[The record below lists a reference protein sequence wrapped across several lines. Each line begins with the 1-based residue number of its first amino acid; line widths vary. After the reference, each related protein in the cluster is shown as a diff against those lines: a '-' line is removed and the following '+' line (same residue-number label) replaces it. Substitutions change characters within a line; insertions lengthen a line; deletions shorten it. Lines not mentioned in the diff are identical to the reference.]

1 MTRTALRTLA
11 LVLAAALAG
20 ALVTACG
27 GSSTGD
33 NALFPE
39 AASGIRGDVVPAIMN
54 QALAVGDNRV
64 TIRLADAN
72 SNAVLDASVHLRF
85 YDLNGKQP
93 RAHGEAD
100 ARFVPMRLSYID
112 ETANKTKTA
121 AGSDGA
127 YVAHANFDVAG
138 NWGVQIIVTR
148 GGKTGAP
155 LPFRFNVLPKPLEP
169 AIGDPAPA
177 SRQATLATAPG
188 IDDIDTSS
196 PPRPN
201 MHDVTIEDALK
212 TGRPLVIAFATPA
225 FCQSRTCGPVMDT
238 VMDPLYAKY
247 KDQATFIHVE
257 PYELLQLRTAN
268 QQELVPAMRD
278 WRLSTEPW
286 IFVVDR
292 AGRVA
297 GKFEGIVAL
306 DEVEQSLVRA
316 IDAPPGTAA
325 PAPAVAP

>member
-1 MTRTALRTLA
+1 MTLTATRIIAVT
-11 LVLAAALAG
+11 LAAALAG
-20 ALVTACG
+20 ALVAACG
-27 GSSTGD
+27 RSSSGD
-33 NALFPE
+33 SSLFPE
-39 AASGIRGDVVPAIMN
+39 SASAGGDVVPAIMN

-64 TIRLADAN
+64 TIRLADTN
-72 SNAVLDASVHLRF
+72 SNPILDASVRLRF

-93 RAHGEAD
+93 RAHGETD
-100 ARFVPMRLSYID
+100 ARFIAMRLSYID

-127 YVAHANFDVAG
+127 YVARVNFDSAG
-138 NWGVQIIVTR
+138 NWGVRIIVTR
-148 GGKTGAP
+148 GGKTDAP

-177 SRQATLATAPG
+177 SRQATLATAAG

-196 PPRPN
+196 PPRPH
-201 MHDVTIEDALK
+201 MHDVTVEDALK

-247 KDQATFIHVE
+247 KDHATFIHVE

-297 GKFEGIVAL
+297 DKFEGIVAL

-325 PAPAVAP
+325 PAPAVTP